1 MREHAP
7 ITIQRMLTLRQVP
20 GFGDADLSELATIAE
35 NLVERTFVA
44 GSTVATPATRVP
56 AIHLVLEG
64 RLESAGRIE
73 SAGRLES
80 AGRHAWGPRQLFG
93 ALEVIAGRPL
103 AERVVATTDTR
114 TLQLATT
121 DFSEILEDNYS
132 VMSSTRR
139 MLARRLATLDTTL
152 AHRPRVLV
160 DDVASSLGLVDRLLV
175 LRGQL
180 PFARGSIQALTTL
193 AAATEELYFPVRTP
207 IARAGDEADGLLV
220 VLDGV
225 AKMRRTHGP
234 DILAAGAAI
243 GALETLG
250 ELPYTSDIDTISAL
264 RVLRLPSG
272 ALFDVMEDHTDFAI
286 ALVGKLAS
294 ELLDLAQLPA
304 EVN

>member
-44 GSTVATPATRVP
+44 GSTVATPSTRVP
-56 AIHLVLEG
+56 AIHLILEG
-64 RLESAGRIE
+64 RLEA
-73 SAGRLES
+73 

-93 ALEVIAGRPL
+93 ALEAIAGRPL
-103 AERVVATTDTR
+103 PDRVVAATDTR

-121 DFSEILEDNYS
+121 DFAEILEDNYS
-132 VMSSTRR
+132 VMSSARR
-139 MLARRLATLDTTL
+139 MLARRLAALDTALIT
-152 AHRPRVLV
+152 RPRVLV

-193 AAATEELYFPVRTP
+193 AAATEELYFPARSAV
-207 IARAGDEADGLLV
+207 ARAGEDADGLFV
-220 VLDGV
+220 ILDGV
-225 AKMRRTHGP
+225 ARIRRAHGP
-234 DILAAGAAI
+234 DILASGSAI

-286 ALVGKLAS
+286 ALVGRLAS
-294 ELLDLAQLPA
+294 ELLDLAQLPL

>member
-44 GSTVATPATRVP
+44 GATVASPATRVP
-56 AIHLVLEG
+56 AIHLILEG
-64 RLESAGRIE
+64 RLETS
-73 SAGRLES
+73 S
-80 AGRHAWGPRQLFG
+80 RHAWGPRQLFG
-93 ALEVIAGRPL
+93 ALEAIAGRPL
-103 AERVVATTDTR
+103 PDRVVAATETR
-114 TLQLATT
+114 TLQLSTK
-121 DFSEILEDNYS
+121 DFAEILEDNHS
-132 VMSSTRR
+132 VLSSARR
-139 MLARRLATLDTTL
+139 MLARRLAALDIGL
-152 AHRPRVLV
+152 VHRPRVLV

-180 PFARGSIQALTTL
+180 PFARGSIQALTSL
-193 AAATEELYFPVRTP
+193 AAATEELHFPARSAV
-207 IARAGDEADGLLV
+207 ARAGEDADGLFV
-220 VLDGV
+220 VLDGI
-225 AKMRRTHGP
+225 ARIRRANGP
-234 DILAAGAAI
+234 DILSSGSAI

-250 ELPYTSDIDTISAL
+250 ELPYSSDIDTISAL

-286 ALVGKLAS
+286 ALVGRLAS
-294 ELLDLAQLPA
+294 ELLDLAQLPL

>member
-44 GSTVATPATRVP
+44 GATVASPATRVP

-64 RLESAGRIE
+64 RLET
-73 SAGRLES
+73 
-80 AGRHAWGPRQLFG
+80 AGRHAWGPRELFG
-93 ALEVIAGRPL
+93 ALEAIAGRPL
-103 AERVVATTDTR
+103 SDRVVAATETR
-114 TLQLATT
+114 TLQLSTT
-121 DFSEILEDNYS
+121 DFAEILEDNHS
-132 VMSSTRR
+132 VLSSARR
-139 MLARRLATLDTTL
+139 MLARRLATLDPAL

-160 DDVASSLGLVDRLLV
+160 DAVASSLGLVDRLLV

-180 PFARGSIQALTTL
+180 PFARGSIQALTSL
-193 AAATEELYFPVRTP
+193 AAATEELYFPARTS
-207 IARAGDEADGLLV
+207 IARAGEEADGLLV

-225 AKMRRTHGP
+225 ARRGT
-234 DILAAGAAI
+234 DILASGSAI

-250 ELPYTSDIDTISAL
+250 ELAYSSDIDTISAL
-264 RVLRLPSG
+264 RVLRLPSA

-286 ALVGKLAS
+286 ALVGRLAN
-294 ELLDLAQLPA
+294 ELLDGAQLPL